1 MDDILNNDLDRLK
14 FEDVLF
20 IIFIVAISFNIV
32 ANQFQKN
39 YLNTG
44 NKKAEKTANDIYLFV
59 LIVVLLIYLYFIYR
73 NYDAYKKASIESKK
87 LFRIKLLGSALLIAG
102 VSCLIYFQLNNP
114 DFVGAPS
121 V

>member
-1 MDDILNNDLDRLK
+1 MDHILNNDLDRLK

-20 IIFIVAISFNIV
+20 TIFIVAISFNIV

-73 NYDAYKKASIESKK
+73 NYDAYKKASASAKR

>member
-1 MDDILNNDLDRLK
+1 MEDILNNDLARLK
-14 FEDVLF
+14 FEDILF
-20 IIFIVAISFNIV
+20 IIFIIAISFNVV

-39 YLNTG
+39 YVNTG

-73 NYDAYKKASIESKK
+73 NYDAYKKANSSAKK

-102 VSCLIYFQLNNP
+102 VSCLIYFQTNNP

>member
-1 MDDILNNDLDRLK
+1 MEDILNNDLARLK
-14 FEDVLF
+14 FEDIIF

-32 ANQFQKN
+32 ANQYQKN
-39 YLNTG
+39 YVNTG
-44 NKKAEKTANDIYLFV
+44 NKKSEKTANDIYLFV

-73 NYDAYKKASIESKK
+73 NYDAYKKASVESKR

-102 VSCLIYFQLNNP
+102 VSCLIYFQTNNP